1 LNPVYEEIAED
12 APAVQYVG
20 AYIARVTARCLK
32 CSYETDWATFRKNN
46 LCDGRKTVDLIHRI
60 ALTIVRI

>member
-1 LNPVYEEIAED
+1 MNPVYEEIAED

-32 CSYETDWATFRKNN
+32 CSYEADWATFRKNN
-46 LCDGRKTVDLIHRI
+46 LCDGRKIIDLIH
-60 ALTIVRI
+60 T